1 MRLLLRTF
9 AILALFPYLGVVLL
23 LLTGTA
29 SWSSVG
35 YVAAAG
41 LLLGGL
47 VTLPDPTPDPFA
59 EEAEKGRKKRRPRGI
74 SRAGALAIVAV
85 MSVRT
90 CTADG
95 GRSMSVA
102 KSDGSDVGS
111 SRLVNRLVD
120 EGDLAL
126 LGARVAQTSGLYGDD
141 QGEVSPAMR
150 DAYARMRSEQG
161 GGVASPVAATYLGL
175 QSRGAFDVVMIEP
188 LTKSASAPAPAP
200 TSALIFLHGYAGNF
214 EMPCWQMAHA
224 VDGLDMVTACPS
236 TSFVGDWWTPEGEA
250 ILNRTVDVL
259 RARGVSR
266 FVLAGLSNGGYGAS
280 ELAPRMKGTFAG
292 LILISGAQ
300 ADQPDP
306 GVPVL
311 LVHGAKDNVAPVEE
325 ARRYATK
332 HHGKLVEVNAGH
344 FALLVRAEEANRAIH
359 DFVAPLLNGRVRVEP
374 GGRDSS
380 QNGSIRTSTES
391 VSGPP
396 PT

>member
-9 AILALFPYLGVVLL
+9 AILALCPYLGVVLL
-23 LLTGTA
+23 LMTGTA

-41 LLLGGL
+41 ILLGGL
-47 VTLPDPTPDPFA
+47 VTLPDPTPDPLA
-59 EEAEKGRKKRRPRGI
+59 DPEDEAAKKKGRRPRGI

-95 GRSMSVA
+95 GRTMSVA
-102 KSDGSDVGS
+102 KSDGRTTGS

-150 DAYARMRSEQG
+150 KAYARMRKEQG
-161 GGVASPVAATYLGL
+161 AGIASPVAATYLGL
-175 QSRGAFDVVMIEP
+175 QSRDGFDLVVIDP
-188 LTKSASAPAPAP
+188 VSAASKVAP
-200 TSALIFLHGYAGNF
+200 TGALIFLHGYAGNF

-224 VDGLDMVTACPS
+224 VDGLDLVTACPS
-236 TSFVGDWWTPEGEA
+236 TRFVGDWWSPEGEA
-250 ILNRTVDVL
+250 ILNRTVEIL

-292 LILISGAQ
+292 LILISGTQ
-300 ADQPDP
+300 ADQPSP

-311 LVHGAKDNVAPVEE
+311 LVHGTRDNVAPVEE

-332 HHGKLVEVNAGH
+332 HHGTLVELPAGH

-359 DFVAPLLNGRVRVEP
+359 DFVAPLL
-374 GGRDSS
+374 

>member
-47 VTLPDPTPDPFA
+47 VTLPDPTPDPFT
-59 EEAEKGRKKRRPRGI
+59 EEPEKGKKKRRPRGI

-102 KSDGSDVGS
+102 KSDGSSVGS

-188 LTKSASAPAPAP
+188 LTKSAPAPAP

-236 TSFVGDWWTPEGEA
+236 TTFVGDWWSPEGEA
-250 ILNRTVDVL
+250 ILNRTVDLL
-259 RARGVSR
+259 RARGVNR
-266 FVLAGLSNGGYGAS
+266 IVLAGLSNGGYGAS

-300 ADQPDP
+300 ADQPSP

-359 DFVAPLLNGRVRVEP
+359 DFVAPLL
-374 GGRDSS
+374 
-380 QNGSIRTSTES
+380 QNGSIRTSTDS

>member
-1 MRLLLRTF
+1 MRILLRTL
-9 AILALFPYLGVVLL
+9 AILALFPYLGVVFLL
-23 LLTGTA
+23 MTGTA
-29 SWSSVG
+29 SWSSFG

-41 LLLGGL
+41 ILLGGL
-47 VTLPDPTPDPFA
+47 VTLPDPTPDPLA
-59 EEAEKGRKKRRPRGI
+59 DPEDEAAKKRRRPRGI

-95 GRSMSVA
+95 GRTMTVA
-102 KSDGSDVGS
+102 KSDGGSFGS

-150 DAYARMRSEQG
+150 DAYARMRKEQG
-161 GGVASPVAATYLGL
+161 SGIASPVAATYLGL
-175 QSRGAFDVVMIEP
+175 QSRDGFDMVVIDP
-188 LTKSASAPAPAP
+188 VSAAGNVTP
-200 TSALIFLHGYAGNF
+200 TGALIFLHGYAGNF

-224 VDGLDMVTACPS
+224 VDGLDLVTACPS
-236 TSFVGDWWTPEGEA
+236 TRFVGDWWSPEGEA
-250 ILNRTVDVL
+250 ILNRTVEIL

-300 ADQPDP
+300 ADQPSP

-311 LVHGAKDNVAPVEE
+311 LVHGTKDNVAPVEE

-332 HHGKLVEVNAGH
+332 HHGELVELPAGH

-359 DFVAPLLNGRVRVEP
+359 HFVAPLL
-374 GGRDSS
+374 

>member
-23 LLTGTA
+23 LLIGTA

-47 VTLPDPTPDPFA
+47 VTLPDPTPDPFV
-59 EEAEKGRKKRRPRGI
+59 EETEKGKKKRRPRGI

-102 KSDGSDVGS
+102 KSDGSSVGS

-188 LTKSASAPAPAP
+188 LTKSAPAPAP

-214 EMPCWQMAHA
+214 EMPCWQLAHA

-292 LILISGAQ
+292 LILISGAE

-311 LVHGAKDNVAPVEE
+311 LVHGTKDNVAPVEE

-344 FALLVRAEEANRAIH
+344 FALLVRAEEANRAIR
-359 DFVAPLLNGRVRVEP
+359 DFVAPLL
-374 GGRDSS
+374 